1 MPLNDHE
8 QKILDEIEAQFYRQD
23 PKLADRVR
31 TASVGLFSGAST
43 VRAVIGFV
51 IGLAITAYFFAQDS
65 GTPIAALGFVVMVLS
80 AWIGI
85 RGVDR
90 DSSSSG
96 GLNLVGRLRSKWQRG
111 E

>member
-31 TASVGLFSGAST
+31 TASVGFFSGATT

-51 IGLAITAYFFAQDS
+51 IGLAITAFFFPQDS
-65 GTPIAALGFVVMVLS
+65 GTPLAALGFVIMVLS
-80 AWIGI
+80 AWMGF
-85 RGVDR
+85 RGADR
-90 DSSSSG
+90 ERSG
-96 GLNLVGRLRSKWQRG
+96 LSGSNPFGRFRSRWQRG
-111 E
+111 D